1 MVSGLAAA
9 LLVGGAGACVERRDE
24 PPVWSCADEP
34 TPPTWSLVSA
44 AVMRP
49 SCGTVACHSALAQRA
64 GVVLDTAA
72 DGYRALLEAEP
83 EPFVRPGAP
92 RESRLMYLLAGVDV
106 ARAMPPE
113 APLPTVDVELV
124 ERWICAGAEDD

>member
-1 MVSGLAAA
+1 MDV
-9 LLVGGAGACVERRDE
+9 E
-24 PPVWSCADEP
+24 PPGQLDQAVQEP
-34 TPPTWSLVSA
+34 
-44 AVMRP
+44 AV
-49 SCGTVACHSALAQRA
+49 
-64 GVVLDTAA
+64 AA

-92 RESRLMYLLAGVDV
+92 RESRLMYLLAGVYV